1 MCEAPEPYLE
11 QATDAGLLGTDLG
24 EETMGKRGHFPWET
38 VGSLLEVF
46 LE

>member
-1 MCEAPEPYLE
+1 MYEAPEPYLE

-24 EETMGKRGHFPWET
+24 KRGYFPWET

-46 LE
+46 LG

>member
-1 MCEAPEPYLE
+1 MYEAPEPYLE

-24 EETMGKRGHFPWET
+24 EGTMGKRGYFPWGT

-46 LE
+46 LG